1 MVFVLCTRK
10 VGDRWG
16 ARKRE
21 KGGKFG
27 GGKGWSVDG
36 DGYVFFKETFI
47 ASQLARENR
56 GPDHLWTESRRK
68 FNIMKGE
75 LKTPGPGR
83 LAEGEWDPREP
94 ARAGKGNWE
103 LGMGL
108 TGRGDGDRDGETGTG
123 AWNEQAK
130 GQSAGWTHARAGE
143 HLGMEM
149 ETIH

>member
-1 MVFVLCTRK
+1 MRERGRREENSE
-10 VGDRWG
+10 VGR
-16 ARKRE
+16 
-21 KGGKFG
+21 
-27 GGKGWSVDG
+27 DG
-36 DGYVFFKETFI
+36 VSMGMATFFFKETFI

-83 LAEGEWDPREP
+83 LAEGERDPREP